1 MATMEWL
8 MKQNNYTKKCTKGK
22 CNEQIKT
29 MHHSLLPLMIKMY
42 TASVFMLQ
50 KTNFFQF
57 VPQGAKH
64 MPLPHKKNSTASR
77 QSQRRKPMHKKALS
91 PWRNNYNLEQPK
103 HGAPGSIFLI
113 LIARHKRLLARRVG
127 REACLWAGTAGWGIR
142 RQRLLV
148 GRILVY
154 RLWIVALLKL
164 ECALFASNAEA
175 VLVVLFVALV
185 LAICVRR
192 VAAVVLFLVLAAGP
206 ELGFASET
214 H

>member
-1 MATMEWL
+1 
-8 MKQNNYTKKCTKGK
+8 
-22 CNEQIKT
+22 
-29 MHHSLLPLMIKMY
+29 
-42 TASVFMLQ
+42 
-50 KTNFFQF
+50 
-57 VPQGAKH
+57 
-64 MPLPHKKNSTASR
+64 
-77 QSQRRKPMHKKALS
+77 
-91 PWRNNYNLEQPK
+91 
-103 HGAPGSIFLI
+103 
-113 LIARHKRLLARRVG
+113 
-127 REACLWAGTAGWGIR
+127 
-142 RQRLLV
+142 
-148 GRILVY
+148 VY

>member
-8 MKQNNYTKKCTKGK
+8 IKQNNHTKKCTKRK
-22 CNEQIKT
+22 CNEQTKT

-64 MPLPHKKNSTASR
+64 MPLPQKKGTASR